1 MKTILLKKRKR
12 NCKSLP
18 DLPLPISKL
27 ENKNNST
34 KISVISNHIL
44 DFETNFCGILFSK
57 NARLIASFQGVNA
70 SA

>member
-18 DLPLPISKL
+18 DLPLPIGKH

-34 KISVISNHIL
+34 KISEISNHM
-44 DFETNFCGILFSK
+44 K
-57 NARLIASFQGVNA
+57 LIYFLP
-70 SA
+70 